1 MPAPRVLVLGKPE
14 SPHFQLL
21 NQLPQP
27 ADLHVS
33 ADADFVDREAPLA
46 DVLVHAGV
54 DGAAFRRAWPLAKRV
69 RWVHSLWAG
78 VDGILTPEFVA
89 SPVPLTN
96 ARGVFAEALGEYA
109 VAAILYFAKNIP
121 LMRRNQDAR
130 RWEWLTVEMA
140 RGKTLGVVGY
150 GEIGRS
156 AGRLAAGMGMRV
168 MALRRRPELSS
179 GDGIAERVYAP
190 EQLREMLGESD
201 YVLLAMPATPQTRHA
216 IGAAELRAM
225 KSSAV
230 LINVGRGNAVD
241 ESALVEA
248 LRERRIRG
256 AALDVVETEP
266 LPAEDPLYSLDNIL
280 ISAHSADRT
289 PGWLDRAVLMFVE
302 NYRRFVR
309 GEPLLNV
316 VDKEAGY

>member
-1 MPAPRVLVLGKPE
+1 MAVPRVLVLGKPE
-14 SPHFQLL
+14 SPHFQVF
-21 NQLPQP
+21 NELPAP
-27 ADLHVS
+27 TDLHVG
-33 ADADFVDREAPLA
+33 AAADFVDREAPLA
-46 DVLVHAGV
+46 EVLLQAGV
-54 DGAAFRRAWPLAKRV
+54 DGSVFRRAWSLAKRV

-109 VAAILYFAKNIP
+109 IAAILHFAKRVP
-121 LMRRNQDAR
+121 LMLRNQQEA

-140 RGKTLGVVGY
+140 RGHTLGVVGY
-150 GEIGRS
+150 GEIGRT
-156 AGRLAAGMGMRV
+156 AGRLSAAIGMRV
-168 MALRRRPELSS
+168 IALRRRPELSS

-190 EQLREMLGESD
+190 AQLGEMLGESD
-201 YVLLAMPATPQTRHA
+201 YVLLAMPATAETRHA

-225 KSSAV
+225 KPSAV
-230 LINVGRGNAVD
+230 LINLGRGNAVD
-241 ESALVEA
+241 EGALVEA

-256 AALDVVETEP
+256 AALDVFETEP
-266 LPAEDPLYSLDNIL
+266 LPSGHPLYTLDNVL

-289 PGWLDRAVLMFVE
+289 PGWLDRAVRLFIE
-302 NYRRFVR
+302 NYGRFVR

-316 VDKEAGY
+316 VDKKTGY

>member
-1 MPAPRVLVLGKPE
+1 MPVPRVLVLGHPE
-14 SPHFQLL
+14 SAHLQLL
-21 NQLPQP
+21 SELAQP
-27 ADLHVS
+27 TDLHIG

-46 DVLVHAGV
+46 DVLLHAGV
-54 DGAAFRRAWPLAKRV
+54 DGSVFRRAWAVAKRV

-109 VAAILYFAKNIP
+109 IAAILHFAKNIP
-121 LMRRNQDAR
+121 LMSRNRQAGH
-130 RWEWLTVEMA
+130 WEWLTVEMA
-140 RGKTLGVVGY
+140 RGRTLGVVGY
-150 GEIGRS
+150 GEIGRA
-156 AGRLAAGMGMRV
+156 AGRLAAAMGMRV
-168 MALRRRPELSS
+168 VALRRRAELSS

-190 EQLREMLGESD
+190 AQLREMLGEAD
-201 YVLLAMPATPQTRHA
+201 YVLLAMPATAETRHA

-241 ESALVEA
+241 EGALVDA
-248 LRERRIRG
+248 LRERRIHG
-256 AALDVVETEP
+256 AALDVFETEP
-266 LPAEDPLYSLDNIL
+266 LPPEHPLYTLDNVL

-289 PGWLDRAVLMFVE
+289 PGWLDRAVRMFVE
-302 NYRRFVR
+302 NYGRFVR

-316 VDKEAGY
+316 VDKKAGY